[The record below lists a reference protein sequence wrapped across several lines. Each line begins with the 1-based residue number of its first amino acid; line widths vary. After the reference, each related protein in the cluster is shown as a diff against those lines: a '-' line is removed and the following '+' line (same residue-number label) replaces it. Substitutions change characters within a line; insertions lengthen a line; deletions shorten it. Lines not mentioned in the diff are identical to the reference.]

1 MTDDVIALM
10 KQKGTYWVP
19 TNMAGEWVALKAQEP
34 GYFPEIV
41 RPKAA
46 EIGPAIKATF
56 QKAYAAGVKIAFGTD
71 TGVSPHGENAHEFE
85 LMVAGGMPPMK
96 AIQSATLEAA
106 KLLRI
111 QDRLGTIEEKKIA
124 DVVAVKGNPL
134 DDIRVMHDV
143 VFVMKEGVAF
153 KNP

>member
-1 MTDDVIALM
+1 MTDEIIQLM

-19 TNMAGEWVALKAQEP
+19 TNMAGEWVAMKANEP

-46 EIGPAIKATF
+46 EIGPAIRATF

-71 TGVSPHGENAHEFE
+71 TGVSPHGDNAHEFE

-96 AIQSATLEAA
+96 AIQSATLEASR
-106 KLLRI
+106 LLKI
-111 QDRLGTIEEKKIA
+111 DNRLGTLEEQKIA
-124 DVVAVKGNPL
+124 DLIATKFNPL
-134 DDIRVMHDV
+134 QNISSLRDIS
-143 VFVMKEGVAF
+143 FIMKDGITY
-153 KNP
+153 KGP